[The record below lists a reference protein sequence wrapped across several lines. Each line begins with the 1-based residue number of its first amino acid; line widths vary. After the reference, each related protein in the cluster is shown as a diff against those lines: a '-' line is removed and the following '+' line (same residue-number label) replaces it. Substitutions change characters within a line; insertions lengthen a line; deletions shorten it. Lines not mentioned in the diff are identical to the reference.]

1 MDFSGDTGDASLST
15 LYEKIWNYLVD
26 LENTSE
32 RTNSEAVQK
41 KVDDAIKE
49 CYSAID
55 MVNTLEIF
63 SSNESI
69 DEITTLEIK
78 YLLLPAF
85 LGYFTNKKVTDD
97 RLEIVKK
104 SRDCYRSFIKLC
116 KTFTLTNVTL
126 QALGSDETD
135 ESDGRGSAAK
145 PSTMELIK
153 ADVVRRQEKI
163 ERYKTKTSLEK
174 ELQELYLEVK
184 KEHIDEEVKRDYYLK
199 LVKKWVSDALDALD
213 SIETEVAI
221 LEHMKKMKANSKTS
235 TQSNPGDFSC
245 DGRDCKS
252 HSKSKF
258 TPFII
263 TKDQVQK
270 QVFGL
275 GYPSIPTVTVD
286 EFYDQRVQQG
296 LFPGPD
302 AKPRTVQ
309 PDEEAEER
317 EKERKDAEKEKK
329 EEEEDEEE
337 LRRARDWDEYRDD
350 HRRGWG
356 NTHNRSWTL
365 TPGKGD
371 NACDG
376 WMFFAW

>member
-1 MDFSGDTGDASLST
+1 MDFSGDTGDVKLPT

-26 LENTSE
+26 LENTPE
-32 RTNSEAVQK
+32 RTDSKEVQK
-41 KVDDAIKE
+41 KVEDAIKE

-116 KTFTLTNVTL
+116 NTFGLTNVTIR
-126 QALGSDETD
+126 ALGNEDEAD
-135 ESDGRGSAAK
+135 ENDNKGSVAK
-145 PSTMELIK
+145 PSPMELIK
-153 ADVVRRQEKI
+153 ADMARRQEKI
-163 ERYKTKTSLEK
+163 ERYKAKTSLEK

-184 KEHIDEEVKRDYYLK
+184 KEHIDEEIKRDYYLK
-199 LVKKWVSDALDALD
+199 LVRKWISDALDALE
-213 SIETEVAI
+213 SIETELPI
-221 LEHMKKMKANSKTS
+221 LEHMKKMKADSKTT
-235 TQSNPGDFSC
+235 TQGDSGNFSC
-245 DGRDCKS
+245 DGKDCTS
-252 HSKSKF
+252 HSKRKF

-317 EKERKDAEKEKK
+317 EKERTEAEKEKK
-329 EEEEDEEE
+329 EEEEDEEQ

-356 NTHNRSWTL
+356 NTHNR
-365 TPGKGD
+365 G
-371 NACDG
+371 
-376 WMFFAW
+376 